1 MSIGLRVLLLLPF
14 LVGLTHA
21 QQVPATRGQV
31 LYRNDFESSNALAD
45 WTGTG
50 IIESGLNGGKA
61 LAIEAPA
68 GKRGSTVSRSLPA
81 QGWQGCTVRGTA
93 MIRAREVSAKPNAWN
108 GIKLM
113 LVLQSPRGISY
124 PQAPIET
131 GSFDWRKASLRV
143 LIPEDTTNV
152 FLVLGLEEVAGKVW
166 FDDLEFK
173 VDKAPTPKPPPVL
186 AGPVFKG
193 HNLDRL
199 RGAMVSPNID
209 AAGLKVLGRDWKANL
224 IRFQL
229 IRSGRIGQTSTLADY
244 DQWLEGELQ
253 KLDRALPR
261 CEEYGLKVVV
271 DLHSPPGGKATQGGY
286 MGSDAGLFQDPKAQE
301 RFVQLW
307 RDIALRYKGAKA
319 IWGYDIANEP
329 VEEDVAED
337 CEDWQGLAERAA
349 RAIRSV
355 DPERAIIV
363 EPTGW
368 GGPDGFKDLIPVPVS
383 NVVYSVHMYVPH
395 TFTHQGVFEQ
405 GPSWDYPGEIQ
416 GKLWNRAELE
426 RALQPVI
433 DFQRRYRAHIYA
445 GEFSAIRWAP
455 NQSAERYLSEVIE
468 IFESHGWDWSYHAF
482 REWQGWSV
490 EHGELRAQTAPADSS
505 TRRQNLLRE
514 WFEKNQNPPR

>member
-1 MSIGLRVLLLLPF
+1 MQSYLRVLLLLSLF
-14 LVGLTHA
+14 VGLSHS

-31 LYRNDFESSNALAD
+31 LYRNDFEGSNALAG
-45 WTGTG
+45 WAGTGT
-50 IIESGLNGGKA
+50 IEPGFNSGKS
-61 LAIEAPA
+61 LAIDVPA
-68 GKRGSTVSRSLPA
+68 GKRSGIVSRSLPV
-81 QGWQGCTVRGTA
+81 QTWRGCTVRGTA

-113 LVLQSPRGISY
+113 LVLQSPRGTTY

-143 LIPEDTTNV
+143 SIPEDTTNIV
-152 FLVLGLEEVAGKVW
+152 LVLGLEEVAGKVW
-166 FDDLEFK
+166 FDDFEFK
-173 VDKAPTPKPPPVL
+173 VDKAPAPKPPPVL

-209 AAGLKVLGRDWKANL
+209 AAGLKVLGGDWNANL

-229 IRSGRIGQTSTLADY
+229 IRSGRSGQSSSLADY
-244 DQWLEGELQ
+244 DQWLDGELE
-253 KLDRALPR
+253 KLDRVLPI
-261 CEEYGLKVVV
+261 CEAQGIKIVV

-286 MGSDAGLFQDPKAQE
+286 MGSDAGLFQDAKAQNK
-301 RFVQLW
+301 FVDLW
-307 RDIALRYKGAKA
+307 HKIALRYKGAKP
-319 IWGYDIANEP
+319 IWAYDLANEP
-329 VEEDVAED
+329 VEEDVAEG

-355 DPERAIIV
+355 DPERAIIM

-368 GGPDGFKDLIPVPVS
+368 GGPDGFKDLVPIPVS

-395 TFTHQGVFEQ
+395 AFTHQGVFEK
-405 GPSWDYPGEIQ
+405 GPAWDYPGDIQ

-426 RALQPVI
+426 RTLQPVI
-433 DFQRRYRAHIYA
+433 DFQKRYRAHIYV
-445 GEFSAIRWAP
+445 GEFSTIRWAP
-455 NQSAERYLSEVIE
+455 NLSAERYLSDVIE

-490 EHGELRAQTAPADSS
+490 EYGELREQTAPSSSS
-505 TRRQNLLRE
+505 TRRQHLLRE
-514 WFEKNQNPPR
+514 WFGKNQKPSR